1 MCGLWPELFFCDS
14 DAAGLC
20 HPLRTFGAVAEG
32 QKPPL
37 FSSFSP
43 SFSFILLFWTNAI
56 ENGSRCCVPTTVSF
70 FFGGSRSGWPCLFF
84 PLCYWRW
91 QRLARLSLHGPLYCQ
106 RVFTHPIGDLL
117 TRDRSGWRASADP
130 PMPTRLESV
139 IVGCSSSALE
149 SVSLGGW

>member
-20 HPLRTFGAVAEG
+20 HPLRTLGAVAEG

-56 ENGSRCCVPTTVSF
+56 ENGSRVRSSPEA
-70 FFGGSRSGWPCLFF
+70 GQPALARSG
-84 PLCYWRW
+84 R
-91 QRLARLSLHGPLYCQ
+91 GPS
-106 RVFTHPIGDLL
+106 FAP
-117 TRDRSGWRASADP
+117 
-130 PMPTRLESV
+130 
-139 IVGCSSSALE
+139 
-149 SVSLGGW
+149 

>member
-20 HPLRTFGAVAEG
+20 HPLRTLGAVAEG

-56 ENGSRCCVPTTVSF
+56 ENGSH
-70 FFGGSRSGWPCLFF
+70 SGRPIG
-84 PLCYWRW
+84 
-91 QRLARLSLHGPLYCQ
+91 RLSHWSYAPAHRLPPPA
-106 RVFTHPIGDLL
+106 RHPPAI
-117 TRDRSGWRASADP
+117 TP
-130 PMPTRLESV
+130 PP
-139 IVGCSSSALE
+139 A
-149 SVSLGGW
+149 

>member
-20 HPLRTFGAVAEG
+20 HPLRTLGAVAEG

-56 ENGSRCCVPTTVSF
+56 ENGSNQRLRKAAEVDFSL
-70 FFGGSRSGWPCLFF
+70 LFF
-84 PLCYWRW
+84 
-91 QRLARLSLHGPLYCQ
+91 
-106 RVFTHPIGDLL
+106 
-117 TRDRSGWRASADP
+117 
-130 PMPTRLESV
+130 
-139 IVGCSSSALE
+139 SSAL
-149 SVSLGGW
+149 SFSLYLTIKK

>member
-20 HPLRTFGAVAEG
+20 HPLRTLGAVAEG

-56 ENGSRCCVPTTVSF
+56 ENGSSPAYRLRMDLCIMAP
-70 FFGGSRSGWPCLFF
+70 
-84 PLCYWRW
+84 PLVLLVTPHA
-91 QRLARLSLHGPLYCQ
+91 RLACNAMKGERSAATIGGNLSAVRQDL
-106 RVFTHPIGDLL
+106 PIGQ
-117 TRDRSGWRASADP
+117 
-130 PMPTRLESV
+130 
-139 IVGCSSSALE
+139 
-149 SVSLGGW
+149 